1 MSYRYTHK
9 VASQILHPG
18 NGLHGT
24 VFSARKFTKINL
36 VLSTVGLNYITAP
49 PIDSVWE
56 LLSMLHLGESSWLV
70 KFMDKINQTIQPAGL
85 QVSMAEGRGRARLQ
99 WHQSPDLTQG
109 LGLLGFHSPG
119 AFAISLFQQVFQT
132 ADLSDRSKALE
143 THSPGGKS
151 SQTQSAPSQEA
162 SVFLMKTRR

>member
-1 MSYRYTHK
+1 MSYRYAHK
-9 VASQILHPG
+9 VASQILPPE

-24 VFSARKFTKINL
+24 VLSARKYTKINKF
-36 VLSTVGLNYITAP
+36 STHHSAP
-49 PIDSVWE
+49 YRQCLRIN
-56 LLSMLHLGESSWLV
+56 LHVTSQGAKLA
-70 KFMDKINQTIQPAGL
+70 KFMDKINPTTQPAGL
-85 QVSMAEGRGRARLQ
+85 QVSMGEGRGRARLQ
-99 WHQSPDLTQG
+99 WHRSPDLTQG

-119 AFAISLFQQVFQT
+119 AFAISFFQQVFQT

-143 THSPGGKS
+143 THSRGGKS